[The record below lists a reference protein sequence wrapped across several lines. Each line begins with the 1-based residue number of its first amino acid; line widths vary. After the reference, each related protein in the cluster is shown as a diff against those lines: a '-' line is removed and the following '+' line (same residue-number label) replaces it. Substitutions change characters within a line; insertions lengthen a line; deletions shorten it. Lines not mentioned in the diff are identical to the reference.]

1 MIIGR
6 RFIVALYLMSIS
18 RPQGFTADK
27 HQKRSSR
34 VEWEHVVPA
43 ENFGRAFP
51 EWREGHALCVDRKG
65 KAFKGRA
72 CAEKVN
78 ADYRRMQAD
87 MYNLYPAIGSV
98 NAVRSN
104 KNFQMLGPDVP
115 SAFGSCPMK
124 ISGNKV
130 EPPERARGQIARSS
144 LYMADGHDL
153 KTSIRNWSVPSF
165 LLLKLQ
171 PVQTVLTELLR
182 W

>member
-1 MIIGR
+1 M
-6 RFIVALYLMSIS
+6 
-18 RPQGFTADK
+18 
-27 HQKRSSR
+27 
-34 VEWEHVVPA
+34 
-43 ENFGRAFP
+43 
-51 EWREGHALCVDRKG
+51 DRKG

-144 LYMADGHDL
+144 LYMADSYSEPGRDNIPWMPGSAAGQAASNACRAMRTGSSRIL
-153 KTSIRNWSVPSF
+153 ACLWAFGRSRRQFFFWKAMKAFFEEMQVTGRK
-165 LLLKLQ
+165 KLDEG
-171 PVQTVLTELLR
+171 TYHL
-182 W
+182 

>member
-1 MIIGR
+1 M
-6 RFIVALYLMSIS
+6 
-18 RPQGFTADK
+18 
-27 HQKRSSR
+27 
-34 VEWEHVVPA
+34 
-43 ENFGRAFP
+43 
-51 EWREGHALCVDRKG
+51 DRKG

-130 EPPERARGQIARSS
+130 EPPGAGTRTDR
-144 LYMADGHDL
+144 
-153 KTSIRNWSVPSF
+153 T
-165 LLLKLQ
+165 LQ
-171 PVQTVLTELLR
+171 PVYGCPVMASIIV
-182 W
+182 